1 MVYLTASISLLN
13 LSRVHECL
21 PMCMSAP
28 HVHTWCLYQ
37 EDIRSS
43 GTRGRDGD
51 APRRGCWEAGDQTPP
66 RVLWKSKQLVP
77 PLQPQ
82 SGSLQCETGQ
92 YFHVALSASVKLSN
106 LNSLEKSCFRHFAC
120 ARRARRQPVRVAAC
134 GSAPFGFGGRV
145 SPRPSL
151 ACLLSEYWCHRHM
164 LQPPAACFETGF
176 ASLHLTNTSFKN
188 MWVLTCLCLHGKQL
202 PSYLL
207 TS

>member
-1 MVYLTASISLLN
+1 MSVCPCACLLPTCIPGVCIRKTSDPLGLEVEMVM
-13 LSRVHECL
+13 RHGV
-21 PMCMSAP
+21 
-28 HVHTWCLYQ
+28 
-37 EDIRSS
+37 
-43 GTRGRDGD
+43 G
-51 APRRGCWEAGDQTPP
+51 AGKLGIKPPPP